1 MLWTVALGGGPLT
14 VTAAVLLTTAFD
26 AVFAL
31 RVSERPVR
39 VVALVCAFG
48 TGGWGVLAAGL
59 LCLGAAGPSAAARAA
74 ALLLLAAVIAL
85 GVARFAPRPG
95 LATGM
100 ATTAALCAVGKP
112 GRCPAGVG
120 TR

>member
-48 TGGWGVLAAGL
+48 TGGWGSWRPV
-59 LCLGAAGPSAAARAA
+59 CSVWERPVRAPPP
-74 ALLLLAAVIAL
+74 V
-85 GVARFAPRPG
+85 RR
-95 LATGM
+95 
-100 ATTAALCAVGKP
+100 
-112 GRCPAGVG
+112 RSSSW
-120 TR
+120 RR